1 MTVGRPGA
9 VEPDWNAIAT
19 FVEPPR
25 LALIRSHHV
34 EMPQVGISSRDLR
47 RRAAEG
53 RSLRYQ
59 VPRAVERY
67 IETAGLYQPRV

>member
-9 VEPDWNAIAT
+9 AEPDWNAIAT
-19 FVEPPR
+19 FLSAGR
-25 LALIRSHHV
+25 LAQLKSHHV

-67 IETAGLYQPRV
+67 IEAAGLYANR